1 MREFAQLYDAI
12 DSTTSTN
19 AKVAA
24 MARYFASAPPADAAW
39 AVFFLT
45 GRRLKRLL
53 NYALIHQWTVD
64 ATGIESWLIEECYGI
79 VGDGAET
86 VALLLDQLPGS
97 PEGLR
102 YEPPPGSSE
111 GLRYDDELHDGVAQ
125 PFRAAPDATRA
136 LADWVEGRIL
146 RLRDMDAPR
155 QQAEVTAWWRALDR
169 LERFILLK
177 LLTGEFRVGVSQTLV
192 VRALAQAAGLEPT
205 TVAARLMGDW
215 TPSAE
220 WFAGVVAQE
229 HTDEDRSRPY
239 PFCLA
244 AQLDGD
250 PTALGDLADWQ
261 VEWKWDGIRAQ
272 LVRRGDTVHLWS
284 RGEELITHRFPEI
297 LAAATHLPDGTVL
310 DGEVLA
316 FKDDRPMPFSAL
328 QQRIGRQKQ
337 VAQMTRAVPV
347 VFMAYDLLEHDGN
360 DVRRQPLSVRRARLE
375 TLLDSSG
382 GVLRVSRVMHA
393 TSWQHLARERSRSR
407 DLGVEGLMLKRRAS
421 TYGVGRKRGDWW
433 KWKIDPYTV
442 DAVLI
447 YAQPGSGK
455 RASLLTDYTFGV
467 WHEGELI
474 PFAKAYS
481 GLSNE
486 EIREMDRWIRRH
498 TRERFGPVRHVEPL
512 QVFELGFEGIA
523 ESSRHKSGIAVRF
536 PRMLRWRKDKPAAEA
551 DTLEA
556 VRGLLGRPLAPL
568 NGLEVQ
574 KEMDKNNP
582 NRSSTLDWTTED
594 EYWRN
599 NYSSRPY
606 VGSDRN
612 YERWQPGYRYGY
624 ESAQRHQGKNW
635 NDVESNLRSD
645 WDRYEHR
652 GNSTW
657 EQMKDAVRDGWDRM
671 MGRK

>member
-1 MREFAQLYDAI
+1 MREFALLYDAI

-24 MARYFASAPPADAAW
+24 MVRYFTSAPRADAAW

-53 NYALIHQWTVD
+53 QYALIHEWTMA
-64 ATGIESWLIEECYGI
+64 ATGLESWLIEECYSV
-79 VGDGAET
+79 VGDNAET
-86 VALLLDQLPGS
+86 AALVLDQLPTS
-97 PEGLR
+97 PE
-102 YEPPPGSSE
+102 EPLS
-111 GLRYDDELHDGVAQ
+111 L
-125 PFRAAPDATRA
+125 AA
-136 LADWVEGRIL
+136 WVEERVL
-146 RLRDMDAPR
+146 RLRTMDPST
-155 QQAEVTAWWRALDR
+155 QQSQVTSWWRSLDR

-192 VRALAQAAGLEPT
+192 VRALAQTAGLEPAI
-205 TVAARLMGDW
+205 VAARLMGDW
-215 TPSAE
+215 TPSAD
-220 WFAGVVAQE
+220 WFERVIAHE

-244 AQLDGD
+244 APLEGD
-250 PTALGDLADWQ
+250 VQELGDVGNWQ

-272 LVRRGDTVHLWS
+272 LIRRGGAVHLWS

-297 LAAATHLPDGTVL
+297 TAAATHLPDGTVL

-316 FKDDRPMPFSAL
+316 FRDDKPMPFSAL

-337 VAQMTRAVPV
+337 VAQMSRAVPV
-347 VFMAYDLLEHDGN
+347 VFMAYDVLEAGGVDIRSTPLVERRGHLEALLASH
-360 DVRRQPLSVRRARLE
+360 S
-375 TLLDSSG
+375 
-382 GVLRVSRVMHA
+382 GVLRPSPLLHA
-393 TSWQHLARERSRSR
+393 QNWEELAAERSQSRS
-407 DLGVEGLMLKRRAS
+407 LNVEGLMLKRRDS
-421 TYGVGRKRGDWW
+421 TYGVGRKRGEWW
-433 KWKIDPYTV
+433 KWKIDPYSV

-467 WHEGELI
+467 WHEGALV

-481 GLSNE
+481 GLSND
-486 EIREMDRWIRRH
+486 EIAEMDRWIRRH
-498 TRERFGPVRHVEPL
+498 TRERFGPVRHVEPV

-536 PRMLRWRKDKPAAEA
+536 PRMLRWRKDKKPEEA

-556 VRGLLGRPLAPL
+556 VRRLLGGSIAASD
-568 NGLEVQ
+568 E
-574 KEMDKNNP
+574 KEAQSNMDKTG
-582 NRSSTLDWTTED
+582 RSSTLDWTAED
-594 EYWRN
+594 DYWRN
-599 NYSSRPY
+599 NYTTRPY

-612 YERWQPGYRYGY
+612 YDRWQPGYRYGW
-624 ESAQRHQGKNW
+624 ESAQRYQGRQW
-635 NDVESNLRSD
+635 NDVEHDLRSG

-652 GNSTW
+652 GTSTW
-657 EQMKDAVRDGWDRM
+657 EQIKDAVRDGWNRLT
-671 MGRK
+671 GNR